1 MGSAM
6 INAPANSM
14 TQSGLKRELV
24 IAATFIGGSLL
35 LLPFAIYFVGRQ
47 GIGEYAADAGALDL
61 AEQIWW
67 DLMQLSPAAWTLVLT
82 PYLLIQLIRLARR
95 TWRYATL

>member
-1 MGSAM
+1 M
-6 INAPANSM
+6 IDAPAKSM
-14 TQSGLKRELV
+14 TQTGWKRELV
-24 IAATFIGGSLL
+24 IAATLIGGSLV

-47 GIGEYAADAGALDL
+47 AIGEYAADAGVLDL

-67 DLMQLSPAAWTLVLT
+67 DLLQLSPAAWTLVLT

-95 TWRYATL
+95 AW